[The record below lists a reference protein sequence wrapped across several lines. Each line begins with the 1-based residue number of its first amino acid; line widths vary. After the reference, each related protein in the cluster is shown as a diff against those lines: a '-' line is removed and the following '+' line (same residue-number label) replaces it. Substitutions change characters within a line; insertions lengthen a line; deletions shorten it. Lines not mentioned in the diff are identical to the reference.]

1 MKRII
6 TAAAVCGILFAA
18 CGGGDDLA
26 DQQAAEQRAAEQ
38 RAAEQRAETA
48 AKQLVGTLL
57 GEVQRAMKEGGPA
70 SAVRT
75 CAEKA
80 QPLTDKVAAE
90 NMVRLRRVTDRPRNP
105 VDAPDDYERAVLRRF
120 QDMADAGTLEAGTLH
135 SEVVTIDGRKALR
148 YMKPIT
154 IKKPCLA
161 CHAPEEQLDAEVRAA
176 IAERYPEDRATGY
189 AAGDLRGA
197 ISVTVPFDRLP

>member
-1 MKRII
+1 MKRIM
-6 TAAAVCGILFAA
+6 TVAAVCGILFAA

-26 DQQAAEQRAAEQ
+26 DKQAAEQRAEK
-38 RAAEQRAETA
+38 AANE
-48 AKQLVGTLL
+48 LVGTLL

-70 SAVRT
+70 NAVRT

-80 QPLTDKVAAE
+80 QPLTDKVAAA
-90 NMVRLRRVTDRPRNP
+90 NTVRLRRVTEKPRNP

-120 QDMADAGTLEAGTLH
+120 HDMAEAGTLEAGTLH
-135 SEVVTIDGRKALR
+135 SEVVTVEGRKVLR

-161 CHAPEEQLDAEVRAA
+161 CHAPEEKLDAEVRAA

-197 ISVTVPFDRLP
+197 ISVMVPFDRLP